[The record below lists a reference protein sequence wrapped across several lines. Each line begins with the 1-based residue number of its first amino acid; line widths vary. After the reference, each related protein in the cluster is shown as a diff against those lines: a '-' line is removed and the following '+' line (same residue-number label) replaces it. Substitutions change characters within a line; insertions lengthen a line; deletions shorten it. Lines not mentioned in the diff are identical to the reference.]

1 MSKSTDFMSD
11 KQQYI
16 EFEEDDQPAALARAN
31 GNEALGFLDNTL
43 TNISDNQKSLLNSQ
57 AANRELMGVVI
68 QDNFNL
74 KDENVRLRERVLDLE
89 KRMAQ
94 ISRDE
99 QRQRDVMRQEFED
112 KIAAIHQMATDAM
125 VTAKTTEAPDI
136 KAVSTERGGCLGSLF
151 GGGGMKIIT
160 LPRRSAEN
168 VDTVADVNQNSMP
181 AAPTTQPQHVA
192 GHPKPMFP
200 PE

>member
-1 MSKSTDFMSD
+1 MDD
-11 KQQYI
+11 KQQYV
-16 EFEEDDQPAALARAN
+16 EFEEDSQQTALVHAN

-43 TNISDNQKSLLNSQ
+43 SNISDNQKSLLNSQ

-74 KDENVRLRERVLDLE
+74 KDENTRLRERVLELE
-89 KRMAQ
+89 KRVAQ
-94 ISRDE
+94 IGREE
-99 QRQRDVMRQEFED
+99 QHQREAMRQEFES
-112 KIAAIHQMATDAM
+112 KITAIHQMATDAM

-160 LPRRSAEN
+160 LPRRRNNETAAE
-168 VDTVADVNQNSMP
+168 TGHASTP
-181 AAPTTQPQHVA
+181 AAAQAQA
-192 GHPKPMFP
+192 GGEHPKPMFP